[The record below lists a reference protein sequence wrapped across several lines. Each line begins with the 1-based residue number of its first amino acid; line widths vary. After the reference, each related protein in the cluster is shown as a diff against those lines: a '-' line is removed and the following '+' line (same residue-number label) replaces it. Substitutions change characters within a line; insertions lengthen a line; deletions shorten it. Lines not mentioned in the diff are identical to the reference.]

1 MSRQQSELGLIVLGC
16 LLYTAG
22 SAILYVLPGYL
33 SEIGTALALDD
44 AQLGAMTAAENIG
57 IGAASILSML
67 WIGRVSVRVAAALAA
82 LACAA
87 CNVLAA
93 LGHSFHLVIAARFL
107 AGLLG
112 EGTLFALAFVVLR
125 AARYPDRAFGI
136 ALTSVVT
143 FGSIVLA
150 AQPSLDRLHFGSGA
164 LLPLAV
170 AALAV
175 LPAIRYMPRSPMPMQ
190 GPAAGRPVPA
200 HPPARSRNAPA
211 VLALSAMGVWYAAPG
226 AFWTFADTAAAS
238 RHVAEADISVAL
250 AIGNAVGLAGSL
262 ISAWQANRWGRAG
275 PIAIA
280 TACLCLAV
288 LAFAHSLTLLALAAA
303 LSAFNV
309 FWNYGAV
316 YQMALVAALDPV
328 GRISVAISA
337 AQVFGFAAGGF
348 VSGLVIDR
356 TGFGALPLVVA
367 ALAIGGLLLFLPSFR
382 PAWRDPRG

>member
-1 MSRQQSELGLIVLGC
+1 MSTKNSELGPIVLGC

-22 SAILYVLPGYL
+22 SAILYVLPAYL
-33 SEIGTALALDD
+33 AEIGTALALND
-44 AQLGAMTAAENIG
+44 AQLGGVTAAENIG
-57 IGAASILSML
+57 IGLASVSSML
-67 WIGRVSVRVAAALAA
+67 WIGHLNLRLAVALAA
-82 LACAA
+82 VACAA
-87 CNVLAA
+87 CDLLAA

-125 AARYPDRAFGI
+125 TARYPDRAFGI
-136 ALTSVVT
+136 ALTSVVS
-143 FGSIVLA
+143 FGSMVLA
-150 AQPSLDRLHFGSGA
+150 AQPALDRLNLGSGA

-175 LPAIRYMPRSPMPMQ
+175 LPALRYMPRLAMPMPAHAQ
-190 GPAAGRPVPA
+190 RSGPLGN
-200 HPPARSRNAPA
+200 ARSALAPA
-211 VLALSAMGVWYAAPG
+211 VLALVAMGVWYAAPG

-250 AIGNAVGLAGSL
+250 AIGNAVGLLGSL
-262 ISAWQANRWGRAG
+262 ISAWQAERWGRAG

-288 LAFAHSLTLLALAAA
+288 VGFAHSLTLLALAAA
-303 LSAFNV
+303 LSGFNV

-348 VSGLVIDR
+348 VSGLVMNR

-367 ALAIGGLLLFLPSFR
+367 ALAIGGLLLFIPCFR
-382 PAWRDPRG
+382 PASRVPRG